1 MKKFIFD
8 IDGTLTP
15 SRAQVDPEFKDF
27 LIDFAWAT
35 DSYFVTGSDRQKS
48 IEQLGEDL
56 YNQARKVYNCS
67 GSDVYQQSFNAYRRE
82 WELPR
87 EVERFLE
94 DELAYSCF
102 DIRNGNHIERRPGGV
117 NFSILGRD
125 KHPFK
130 GRAEYI
136 KWDKERLERE
146 DIADRI
152 RNAFPGLT
160 VALGGQTGIDI
171 GPAGSD
177 KSQILEDKQ
186 EFPKDADI
194 DFYGDRMEEGGNDY
208 TLAEAVKARGGNAY
222 QVNNWR
228 DTWELIMKNGVP
240 MGCDNCMEEFIPG
253 FHD

>member
-1 MKKFIFD
+1 MKKYIFD
-8 IDGTLTP
+8 IDGTMTP
-15 SRAQVDPEFKDF
+15 SRERIFPEFQEF
-27 LIDFAWAT
+27 LIDFAWAADT
-35 DSYFVTGSDRQKS
+35 YFVTGSDRKKT

-56 YNQARKVYNCS
+56 YNLAMKVYNCS
-67 GSDVYQQSFNAYRRE
+67 GSDVYEGDKNVYRSE

-102 DIRNGNHIERRPGGV
+102 DIRNGNHIEHRPGGV

-125 KHPFK
+125 PNPMK

-136 KWDKERLERE
+136 KWDRERMERE

-160 VALGGQTGIDI
+160 VALGGQTGLDI
-171 GPAGSD
+171 GPFGSD
-177 KSQILEDKQ
+177 KSQILRDFDEDD
-186 EFPKDADI
+186 ELV
-194 DFYGDRMEEGGNDY
+194 FYGDRMEEGGNDY

>member
-1 MKKFIFD
+1 MNKYIFD
-8 IDGTLTP
+8 IDGTLTV
-15 SRAQVDPEFKDF
+15 SRSQIDPDF
-27 LIDFAWAT
+27 RVFMLSFVLEHDV
-35 DSYFVTGSDRQKS
+35 YLVTGSDRKKT
-48 IEQLGEDL
+48 IEQVGADL
-56 YNQARKVYNCS
+56 YNLSQRVYNCS
-67 GSDVYQQSFNAYRRE
+67 GSDVYEGDKNVYRSE

-102 DIRNGNHIERRPGGV
+102 DIRNGNHIEHRPGGV

-125 KHPFK
+125 KNPFK

-160 VALGGQTGIDI
+160 VALGGQTGLDI

-177 KSQILEDKQ
+177 KSQILRDFDK
-186 EFPKDADI
+186 DDDI
-194 DFYGDRMEEGGNDY
+194 VFYGDRMEKGGNDY
-208 TLAEAVKARGGNAY
+208 TLAEKVKEMGGYAH
-222 QVNNWR
+222 QVN
-228 DTWELIMKNGVP
+228 TWEDTFELLGEVEN
-240 MGCDNCMEEFIPG
+240 DNHCMEVFIPG

>member
-1 MKKFIFD
+1 MKKYIFD

-15 SRAQVDPEFKDF
+15 SRMQIDPDF
-27 LIDFAWAT
+27 RAFMLIFAWEH
-35 DSYFVTGSDRQKS
+35 DVYLVTGSDRKKT
-48 IEQLGEDL
+48 IEQVGADL
-56 YNQARKVYNCS
+56 YNLSQRVYNCS
-67 GSDVYQQSFNAYRRE
+67 GSDVYEGDKNVYRSE

-102 DIRNGNHIERRPGGV
+102 DIRNGNHIEHRPGGV

-125 KHPFK
+125 KNPFK

-136 KWDKERLERE
+136 KWDRQRLERE
-146 DIADRI
+146 DIAYRI

-160 VALGGQTGIDI
+160 VAKGGQTGIDI

-177 KSQILEDKQ
+177 KSQILRDFDKDD
-186 EFPKDADI
+186 KLV
-194 DFYGDRMEEGGNDY
+194 FYGDRMEEGGNDHS
-208 TLAEAVKARGGNAY
+208 LAKSVELMGGRAHK
-222 QVNNWR
+222 VDTWE
-228 DTWELIMKNGVP
+228 DTWELLKEEKEETNH
-240 MGCDNCMEEFIPG
+240 CMEVFIPG

>member
-1 MKKFIFD
+1 MNKYIFD
-8 IDGTLTP
+8 IDGTLTV
-15 SRAQVDPEFKDF
+15 SRSQIDPDF
-27 LIDFAWAT
+27 RVFMLSFVLEHDV
-35 DSYFVTGSDRQKS
+35 YLVTGSDRKKT
-48 IEQLGEDL
+48 IEQVGADL
-56 YNQARKVYNCS
+56 YNLSQRVYNCS
-67 GSDVYQQSFNAYRRE
+67 GSDVYEGDKNVYRSE

-102 DIRNGNHIERRPGGV
+102 DIRNGNHIEHRPGGV

-125 KHPFK
+125 NNPFK

-160 VALGGQTGIDI
+160 VALGGQTGLDI

-177 KSQILEDKQ
+177 KSQILRDFDK
-186 EFPKDADI
+186 DDDI
-194 DFYGDRMEEGGNDY
+194 VFYGDRMEKGGNDY
-208 TLAEAVKARGGNAY
+208 TLAEKVKEMGGYAH
-222 QVNNWR
+222 QVN
-228 DTWELIMKNGVP
+228 TWEDTFELLGEVEN
-240 MGCDNCMEEFIPG
+240 DNHCMEVFIPG

>member
-1 MKKFIFD
+1 MNKYIFD
-8 IDGTLTP
+8 IDGTLTV
-15 SRAQVDPEFKDF
+15 SRAQIDPDF
-27 LIDFAWAT
+27 RVFMLSFALEH
-35 DSYFVTGSDRQKS
+35 DVYLVTGSDRKKT
-48 IEQLGEDL
+48 IEQVGADL
-56 YNQARKVYNCS
+56 YNLSQRVYNCS
-67 GSDVYQQSFNAYRRE
+67 GSDVYEGDKNVYRSE

-102 DIRNGNHIERRPGGV
+102 DIRNGNHIEHRPGGV

-125 KHPFK
+125 KNPFK

-160 VALGGQTGIDI
+160 VALGGQTGLDI

-177 KSQILEDKQ
+177 KSQILRDFDNDDELV
-186 EFPKDADI
+186 
-194 DFYGDRMEEGGNDY
+194 FYGDMMEEGENDY
-208 TLAEAVKARGGNAY
+208 PLAIEVEKMGGRAHK
-222 QVNNWR
+222 VDTWE
-228 DTWELIMKNGVP
+228 DTWELLKEEKEETNH
-240 MGCDNCMEEFIPG
+240 CMEVFIPG

>member
-1 MKKFIFD
+1 MNKYIFD
-8 IDGTLTP
+8 IDGTLTV
-15 SRAQVDPEFKDF
+15 SRAQIDPDF
-27 LIDFAWAT
+27 RVFMLSFALEH
-35 DSYFVTGSDRQKS
+35 DVYLVTGSDRKKT
-48 IEQLGEDL
+48 IEQVGADL
-56 YNQARKVYNCS
+56 YNLSQRVYNCS
-67 GSDVYQQSFNAYRRE
+67 GSDVYEGDKNVYRSE

-102 DIRNGNHIERRPGGV
+102 DIRNGNHIEHRPGGV

-125 KHPFK
+125 KNPFK

-171 GPAGSD
+171 GPFGSD
-177 KSQILEDKQ
+177 KSQILRDFDKDD
-186 EFPKDADI
+186 ELI
-194 DFYGDRMEEGGNDY
+194 FYGDRMEEGGNDHS
-208 TLAEAVKARGGNAY
+208 LAKAVEEMGGRAHK
-222 QVNNWR
+222 VDTWK
-228 DTWELIMKNGVP
+228 DTWELLKEEKEETNH
-240 MGCDNCMEEFIPG
+240 CMEEFIPG